1 MGFTITAI
9 LITSIFTNSW
19 FMPSFFSYFNNDLEI
34 PVTTKEVVVNR
45 SQLLDNY
52 FNNPQELDIS
62 AGKAA
67 ILEADSNYFLYEKN
81 SQSVQPIA
89 SITKLMTALVTID
102 LNPNWDEIYEIQKD
116 DRREGGKIHLY
127 WGDQVTI
134 NDLFYLS
141 LVGSAN
147 TATAALVNSL
157 GVTEENFVTLM
168 NSKARQLGLFSTSFA
183 DPVGLSEDNL
193 STAREVA
200 RLTKEALNQP
210 EILEALDNSEYI
222 VTTQKGAKRTISST
236 DLLIDEDLPGDLTLI
251 GGKTG
256 YIELAGYCFTA
267 QFNNLGQP
275 AIITV
280 VLGSED
286 VFKRFQDTLILAK
299 WAYSL

>member
-1 MGFTITAI
+1 
-9 LITSIFTNSW
+9 
-19 FMPSFFSYFNNDLEI
+19 MPSFFSYFNNDLEI